1 MENCNTLTSCMWG
14 GPCTGRASALKGKRS
29 TVSHSHREEGQASG
43 SLSFL
48 LTLRATSWPPPFL
61 YASSVLSGPRWEA
74 LSAPGYQVSTHLIVL
89 GFFWWFLF
97 LMNSIVIST
106 HLFNT
111 FCIKIWKMF
120 AMMEDALAFNSRK
133 NKGTG
138 ICSWFEN
145 KTLFITLT
153 DFP

>member
-1 MENCNTLTSCMWG
+1 MQYIEELHVRR
-14 GPCTGRASALKGKRS
+14 PCAGRASALKGTRS
-29 TVSHSHREEGQASG
+29 TVSHSPRGGGQASG
-43 SLSFL
+43 SLSLL
-48 LTLRATSWPPPFL
+48 LTLGATSWSPPFL
-61 YASSVLSGPRWEA
+61 YASSVLSGPRREA
-74 LSAPGYQVSTHLIVL
+74 LSAPGHQVSTHRIVL
-89 GFFWWFLF
+89 GLFWWFLF